1 MAGIYIHIPFCRK
14 ACHYCN
20 FHFSTS
26 LQQKDDFFSALLH
39 EITLQKAYLE
49 EQEINTLYF
58 GGGTPSLMSIA
69 ELEQLMDA
77 LNRHFTIHPNAE
89 ITFETNP
96 DDISAEK
103 LSAFKKNGIN
113 RLSIGIQSFRD
124 EDLRWMNRAH
134 DARQTLEAVSL
145 AQESGFDNI
154 TIDLI
159 YGVPGMDDAAWKKNI
174 QTAIGLGI
182 PHLSCYALTVEPG
195 TALEKMIGQHKKEPA
210 DAALAA
216 THFDILVTAATTAGF
231 EQYEI
236 SNFAQPGYRSRHNT
250 AYWKGIHYL
259 GLGPSAHSFN
269 GVSRQWNM
277 ANNMKYIRSLSKGI
291 IPFELEILTATQR
304 LNEYIM
310 TSLRTIE
317 GMDLLLIEKEFGT
330 AAADRILAQAQAYIL
345 RGTMA
350 YHAPVLSL
358 TREGR
363 FFADGIA
370 ADLFAT

>member
-39 EITLQKAYLE
+39 EIALQKGYLE

-58 GGGTPSLMSIA
+58 GGGTPSLMSTA
-69 ELEQLMDA
+69 ELEQVMDA
-77 LNRHFTIHPNAE
+77 LNRHFNIHPNAE

-96 DDISAEK
+96 DDIAAEK
-103 LSAFKKNGIN
+103 LSDWKKNGIN

-134 DARQTLEAVSL
+134 DAQQTTEAVSL
-145 AQESGFDNI
+145 AQQSGFENI

-159 YGVPGMDDAAWKKNI
+159 YGVPGMDDDAWKKNI

-216 THFDILVTAATTAGF
+216 THFDILVAAATAAGF

-269 GVSRQWNM
+269 GVSRQWNV

-291 IPFELEILTATQR
+291 VPFEQETLTVTQR

-317 GMDLLLIEKEFGT
+317 GMDMLFIKKEFGAT
-330 AAADRILAQAQAYIL
+330 ETDRILAQAQTYIL
-345 RGTMA
+345 RGTME

-358 TREGR
+358 TREGL